1 MSLAS
6 KYHQEGFNCAESVL
20 LALCREMGIESSLIP
35 RIATGFGGGIG
46 HTGDICG
53 AVTGAVMALGIR
65 FGRSDPQDKETRDKL
80 YLLVESFLREAEKNL
95 GHLDCLSLI
104 GVRLNTEEGLK
115 RYRRENLREK
125 CRLIVT
131 TVESI
136 ALQYLHGDDS
146 AQVL

>member
-6 KYHQEGFNCAESVL
+6 EYHREGFNCAESVL
-20 LALCREMGIESSLIP
+20 LALCQEMGIESPFIP

-46 HTGDICG
+46 HTGGICG

-65 FGRSDPQDKETRDKL
+65 FGRSNPQDKETRDRL
-80 YLLVESFLREAEKNL
+80 YLLVESFLKAVGKNL

-115 RYRRENLREK
+115 QYREGNLREK
-125 CRLIVT
+125 CRSIVT
-131 TVESI
+131 TVENI
-136 ALQYLHGDDS
+136 ALQYLHGGDS
-146 AQVL
+146 IQAL